1 MKNIKKITK
10 KKSEKAEDKLPEK
23 KRCKKILP
31 VLIGFFVGFLLNFV
45 IISVYFF
52 WMAKYSE
59 SPAKKMSSEKSINLP
74 PSAPA
79 PIPPPA
85 LVPADPTAVPK
96 IVSSGATYA
105 FSGTVVGVER
115 NTITVDMF
123 SCGEGHKTY
132 KMLVTKN
139 TVIIKREKEQENPA
153 SLDDIK
159 ENYNVAVEAFEDIK
173 SKDNFEAKKIMIM
186 SQNNLNL
193 SN

>member
-10 KKSEKAEDKLPEK
+10 EKGEEAEDKLPEK
-23 KRCKKILP
+23 KRYKKILP

-74 PSAPA
+74 PSAP
-79 PIPPPA
+79 IPPPTP
-85 LVPADPTAVPK
+85 VFNPPSVPK
-96 IVSSGATYA
+96 IVSSGATYV
-105 FSGTVVGVER
+105 FSGTVVGVEG

-139 TVIIKREKEQENPA
+139 TVMLKREKEQENPA
-153 SLDDIK
+153 GLDDIK
-159 ENYNVAVEAFEDIK
+159 ENYNVVVEAFEDIK
-173 SKDNFEAKKIMIM
+173 SKDSLEAKKIMIM